1 MFEKLNLGFKKSKFE
16 KDKDVSKIKNIEF
29 QIPLVNAKDG
39 DNGIM
44 YYGKKQD
51 FDTATMTIDIVND
64 GAVSTGNVYPQPQET
79 GVLYNAYLIK
89 SKFDISKNLLFFFAT
104 TIQKSIKLKF
114 SYELKA
120 SWERVK
126 NENIKLPITQ
136 NGEID
141 FDFMESFISEIE
153 EGRVCELEAYLKVA
167 GLTDTTLTQ
176 AEQKAI
182 EAIGGGYE
190 LNSKTWKEFRIGDL
204 FDVYTGRDVII
215 NQVKDGVIP
224 LISHKNS
231 DNGVSKYIQK
241 LNNRILF
248 DFKNTISLADRGVFC
263 ASTQKENFYIG
274 TRVKA
279 LKFKSGDKSLNIR
292 LFFVTSINKLQN
304 LFLDYSANATDD
316 LPNLNIKLPVTASG
330 EIDFEFMESFIS
342 GVQKISIKGVI
353 GLKDKIIEQTKKA
366 I

>member
-141 FDFMESFISEIE
+141 FDFMESFIA
-153 EGRVCELEAYLKVA
+153 ELEAERVRELESYLKA
-167 GLTDTTLTQ
+167 SDLSDTTLSSDEYNALNT
-176 AEQKAI
+176 
-182 EAIGGGYE
+182 
-190 LNSKTWKEFRIGDL
+190 LNSKTWSEFELGKLFTFKGIKQSKSQKEIPTDQNGIPYIVQSTTNNMCSRYVNKQYLIDTNELPNKGNAIVLGVTLPAISYQPKEFGASQ
-204 FDVYTGRDVII
+204 II
-215 NQVKDGVIP
+215 EAR
-224 LISHKNS
+224 S
-231 DNGVSKYIQK
+231 DF
-241 LNNRILF
+241 LN
-248 DFKNTISLADRGVFC
+248 
-263 ASTQKENFYIG
+263 KENG
-274 TRVKA
+274 
-279 LKFKSGDKSLNIR
+279 
-292 LFFVTSINKLQN
+292 LFFVTAIYKQMYQFSYQNKPGIEIYKN
-304 LFLDYSANATDD
+304 LK
-316 LPNLNIKLPVTASG
+316 IKLPITTTG
-330 EIDFEFMESFIS
+330 EIDFDFMESFIS
-342 GVQKISIKGVI
+342 GVQKTSIKGVI
-353 GLKDKIIEQTKKA
+353 ELKDKIIEQTKKA